1 MARPGAF
8 GADIGTGSYHNSGP
22 MKVTGLRYQFKQP
35 PGTQKKMTNS
45 RYYQVP
51 GRRHL
56 NSHLSIPHFST
67 SLISLY
73 LILSAGTQRPL
84 QWRRWRR
91 GRGRGGSAGPG
102 RSVQLERRCSA
113 GHRHVRVGRSGCGC
127 TSPASRSSS
136 ARRSARGGDAEQ
148 LQQLLG

>member
-56 NSHLSIPHFST
+56 SSHLSIPHFST

-73 LILSAGTQRPL
+73 LILGADTQRPL
-84 QWRRWRR
+84 QRRRRRR
-91 GRGRGGSAGPG
+91 GRRRGGSAWEAAVPWETVAIQQRQAATGCQAWGRTKQSQGEEREHEPG
-102 RSVQLERRCSA
+102 EVSM
-113 GHRHVRVGRSGCGC
+113 
-127 TSPASRSSS
+127 
-136 ARRSARGGDAEQ
+136 
-148 LQQLLG
+148 